1 MSEHN
6 TAGSQPK
13 WYDSGHASLCVL
25 GRYLRKIGF
34 FEPLEKRVH
43 LKQKALK

>member
-6 TAGSQPK
+6 TSGSPQK
-13 WYDSGHASLCVL
+13 WYDSGHASLCLL
-25 GRYLRKIGF
+25 GRYLRQIGF

-43 LKQKALK
+43 LEQKVLK